1 MNIKGL
7 KIKITK
13 RQLKRLID
21 ESMHDEMAD
30 HDITASPPKRFA
42 GIDAMK
48 ASPLDRYKLPQGGES
63 GSEEGFVTHE
73 ELDAALTKLYNQ
85 LKKDLES
92 LRYRLGRGM

>member
-1 MNIKGL
+1 M
-7 KIKITK
+7 KITK

-30 HDITASPPKRFA
+30 HDITASPSKRFA

-48 ASPLDRYKLPQGGES
+48 TSALDRYKLPQGGESGGES